1 MWCRGKYGGIQ
12 VSNLLNMSV
21 QKSNKYFKTEKKT
34 KQISTEQQ
42 CGKYSRSDSFVK
54 ITDCVVFKLVEF
66 FEGLHVV

>member
-1 MWCRGKYGGIQ
+1 
-12 VSNLLNMSV
+12 MSV

>member
-1 MWCRGKYGGIQ
+1 
-12 VSNLLNMSV
+12 MSV

-34 KQISTEQQ
+34 KQISTEQK

-66 FEGLHVV
+66 FKGLHVV